1 MNHPALPPFQPTGAL
16 PPLFFLHIPKTA
28 GSALNAGLAQ
38 MFGADRC
45 LFHAEAFI
53 DAIARGE
60 RPPVQ
65 ADCVTGHLPWA
76 KWLAAGSVAAYAPV
90 TVLRAPWDRL
100 VSHLNWMDRFNHGI
114 DAATL
119 PRLPRG
125 YQAVVAVLAE
135 TDFDSRASLSGLLDV
150 LRRGAGRRLFDNLQV
165 RMLAASAT
173 PETAAVGA
181 AHVDDARNVLAG
193 FAAVGRADALDG
205 LLAALA
211 GRLDVAAPGLSTDAP
226 VNPARSHRVRV
237 SNAVAREELAP
248 FWELDARLLDKVLP
262 AATPRL

>member
-1 MNHPALPPFQPTGAL
+1 MTHAAPPPFRSSGTL

-53 DAIARGE
+53 DAIARGD
-60 RPPVQ
+60 RPPMQ

-76 KWLAAGSVAAYAPV
+76 KWRASGSAASYAPV
-90 TVLRAPWDRL
+90 TVLRAPWERL
-100 VSHLNWMDRFNHGI
+100 VSHLNWMDRFNHGL

-125 YQAVVAVLAE
+125 YQAVVATLAR
-135 TDFDSRASLSGLLDV
+135 TDFDSRASLAQLLGA

-173 PETAAVGA
+173 PEMAAIEAG
-181 AHVDDARNVLAG
+181 HVDDARNVLAG

-205 LLAALA
+205 LMAALA
-211 GRLDVAAPGLSTDAP
+211 GRLGVAAPVLPADAP

-237 SNAVAREELAP
+237 SNAVAREVLAP
-248 FWELDARLLDKVLP
+248 FWELDARLLDRVLP
-262 AATPRL
+262 AGRPAP